1 MARKPKTT
9 DIRNKQL
16 SDVQKAYRKE
26 RQRIQRQIR
35 RMERRAYDVPELL
48 PEIPKRITK
57 ASVNKL
63 KKITTEYLYSKSRY
77 IDVETG
83 EILTGK
89 EGRKQE
95 RKESARRSAQTRR
108 ERKESEQ
115 RAQAR
120 PQPTP
125 VTDYVDFTSQVFTV
139 FQMEMTQIYGRNEKL
154 FNYITVWFDKS
165 LARYGAEDFAEAL
178 EQSKSEGMWPG
189 WEGVS
194 DTEILV
200 GKLTGILELIG
211 GSAGGR
217 EEIIESLEGAEDWD
231 IPD

>member
-57 ASVNKL
+57 ASVNRL

-95 RKESARRSAQTRR
+95 RKESAQRAAQTRR

-115 RAQAR
+115 RAQVR
-120 PQPTP
+120 PQPTQ

-154 FNYITVWFDKS
+154 FNYITAWFDKS

-178 EQSKSEGMWPG
+178 EQSKSDGMWPG

>member
-57 ASVNKL
+57 ASVNRL

-95 RKESARRSAQTRR
+95 RKESAQRSAQTRR

-120 PQPTP
+120 QQPAP

-154 FNYITVWFDKS
+154 FNYITAWFDKS

>member
-1 MARKPKTT
+1 MARKSKTT

-57 ASVNKL
+57 ASVNRL

-95 RKESARRSAQTRR
+95 RKESAQRSAQTRR

-120 PQPTP
+120 PQPAP

-139 FQMEMTQIYGRNEKL
+139 FQMEMTQIYGRNERL
-154 FNYITVWFDKS
+154 FNYLTRWFNTTR
-165 LARYGAEDFAEAL
+165 ARYGDEDFAEAL
-178 EQSKSEGMWPG
+178 EQSKADGMWPG

>member
-57 ASVNKL
+57 ASVNRL

-95 RKESARRSAQTRR
+95 RKESAQRSAQTRR

-120 PQPTP
+120 PQPAP

-154 FNYITVWFDKS
+154 FNYITAWFDKS

>member
-9 DIRNKQL
+9 DVRNKQL

-48 PEIPKRITK
+48 PETPKRITK

-115 RAQAR
+115 REQAR
-120 PQPTP
+120 TQPTP
-125 VTDYVDFTSQVFTV
+125 VMDYVDFTSQVFTV

-154 FNYITVWFDKS
+154 FNYITAWFDKS

-217 EEIIESLEGAEDWD
+217 EEIIESLEGAEVWD

>member
-16 SDVQKAYRKE
+16 SDVQKEYRKE
-26 RQRIQRQIR
+26 RKRIQRQIR

-95 RKESARRSAQTRR
+95 RKESAQRSAQTRR

-115 RAQAR
+115 RAQSR
-120 PQPTP
+120 PQPVP

-154 FNYITVWFDKS
+154 FNYITAWFDKS

>member
-57 ASVNKL
+57 ASVNRL
-63 KKITTEYLYSKSRY
+63 KNITTEYLYSKSRY

-95 RKESARRSAQTRR
+95 RKESAQRSAQTRR

-125 VTDYVDFTSQVFTV
+125 VTDYVDFISQVFTV

-154 FNYITVWFDKS
+154 FNYITAWFNKS

>member
-57 ASVNKL
+57 ASVNRL

-95 RKESARRSAQTRR
+95 RKESAQRSAQTRR

-120 PQPTP
+120 PQTTP

-139 FQMEMTQIYGRNEKL
+139 FQMEITQIYGRNEKL
-154 FNYITVWFDKS
+154 FNYITTWFDKS

-200 GKLTGILELIG
+200 GKLTGILELLG

>member
-57 ASVNKL
+57 ASVNRL

-95 RKESARRSAQTRR
+95 RKESAQRAAQTRR

-125 VTDYVDFTSQVFTV
+125 VTDYVDFTAQVFTV

-154 FNYITVWFDKS
+154 FNYITAWFDKS

-178 EQSKSEGMWPG
+178 EQSKSEEMWPG

>member
-57 ASVNKL
+57 ASVNRL

-95 RKESARRSAQTRR
+95 RKESAQRSAQTRR

-120 PQPTP
+120 PQPAP

-139 FQMEMTQIYGRNEKL
+139 FQMEMAQIYGRNEKL
-154 FNYITVWFDKS
+154 FNYITAWFDKS

-178 EQSKSEGMWPG
+178 EQSMSEGMWPG

>member
-77 IDVETG
+77 IDVDTG

-120 PQPTP
+120 PQTTP

-154 FNYITVWFDKS
+154 FNYITTWFDKS

-178 EQSKSEGMWPG
+178 EQSKADGMWPG

-217 EEIIESLEGAEDWD
+217 EEIIESLEGVEDWD

>member
-57 ASVNKL
+57 ASVNRL

-95 RKESARRSAQTRR
+95 RKESAQRSAQTRR

-115 RAQAR
+115 RAQAS
-120 PQPTP
+120 PQPAP

-154 FNYITVWFDKS
+154 FNYITAWFDKS

>member
-57 ASVNKL
+57 ASVNRL

-95 RKESARRSAQTRR
+95 RKESAQRSAQTRR

-120 PQPTP
+120 PQTTP

-139 FQMEMTQIYGRNEKL
+139 FQMEITQIYGRNEKL
-154 FNYITVWFDKS
+154 FNYITAWFDKS

-200 GKLTGILELIG
+200 GKLTGILELLG

>member
-57 ASVNKL
+57 ASVNRL

-95 RKESARRSAQTRR
+95 RKESAQRSAQTRR

-120 PQPTP
+120 PQTTP

-154 FNYITVWFDKS
+154 FNYITAWFDKS

>member
-57 ASVNKL
+57 ASVNRL

-95 RKESARRSAQTRR
+95 RKESAQRSAQTRR

-125 VTDYVDFTSQVFTV
+125 VTDYVDFTTQVFTV

-154 FNYITVWFDKS
+154 FNYITEWFDKS

>member
-120 PQPTP
+120 PQPAP

-154 FNYITVWFDKS
+154 FNYITAWFDKS
-165 LARYGAEDFAEAL
+165 RARYGAEDFAEAL

>member
-57 ASVNKL
+57 ASVNRL

-95 RKESARRSAQTRR
+95 RKESAQRSAQTRR

-120 PQPTP
+120 PQTTP

-154 FNYITVWFDKS
+154 FNYITTWFDKS